1 MQYPTKQGLMSV
13 TDERQIQIVLKGV
26 PGAHGSEPSGE
37 ERPPK
42 GRSDL
47 HVTERRGM
55 EVGFIR
61 LEDACDFA
69 RAVCLQEVFDEC

>member
-1 MQYPTKQGLMSV
+1 MSV
-13 TDERQIQIVLKGV
+13 THERQVQIVVQGV
-26 PGAHGSEPSGE
+26 RGAHGSEPSGE
-37 ERPPK
+37 ETPPK
-42 GRSDL
+42 GRGDL
-47 HVTERRGM
+47 DVTERRGM